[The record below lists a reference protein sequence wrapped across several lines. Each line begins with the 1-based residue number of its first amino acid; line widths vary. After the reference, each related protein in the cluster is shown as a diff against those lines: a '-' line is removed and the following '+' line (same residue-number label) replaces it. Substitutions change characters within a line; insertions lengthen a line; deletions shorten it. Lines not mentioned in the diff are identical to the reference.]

1 MQSIVP
7 AMLRSNFVAESLAG
21 WGRKRPDEDLL
32 GLEIVQRLIWSG
44 RVAEELLEKTAIESG
59 LRRRGDYEVLALLR
73 RTEPALLTPAEVA
86 QQLMSSPSGM
96 TGKLDRLE
104 QQGLIQRVPDTSDRR
119 AIRLEIT
126 DTGRVL
132 IDEAF
137 TTSLAVYQSMLNR
150 FTPSEAENLDALLDK
165 LLSGLDDLSR
175 LRRPWEEQLPR

>member
-1 MQSIVP
+1 
-7 AMLRSNFVAESLAG
+7 MLRSDFVAESLAG
-21 WGRKRPDEDLL
+21 WARKRPDEDLL

-44 RVAEELLEKTAIESG
+44 RVAEELLERTAIESG

-86 QQLMSSPSGM
+86 QQLMSSQSGM

-104 QQGLIQRVPDTSDRR
+104 QQDLIRRVPDSDDRR

-126 DTGRVL
+126 EAGRAL

-137 TTSLAVYQSMLNR
+137 ATSLAVYHTMLNG
-150 FTPSEAENLDALLDK
+150 FTPPQAESLNALLEQ
-165 LLSGLDDLSR
+165 LLFGLDDLSR
-175 LRRPWEEQLPR
+175 LSRPWGKQPPR